1 MPIEIRELVI
11 KATIGEGA
19 ASQNASSDST
29 QSSGGGSSDEERL
42 IKRVVEK
49 VMELIKM
56 RHDR

>member
-19 ASQNASSDST
+19 ASQNASSD
-29 QSSGGGSSDEERL
+29 QIQPGGSSSTDEERL

-49 VMELIKM
+49 VMELLKM